1 MENVTF
7 SKIQQQ
13 DAYLSS
19 GEIINPEAELKMQ
32 RYMMEDLEL
41 WSGTIVP
48 TLGVTF
54 EF

>member
-7 SKIQQQ
+7 SKIRQQ

-19 GEIINPEAELKMQ
+19 GEIMNPEAELNLQ
-32 RYMMEDLEL
+32 RYRMEELKL